1 MAGLLAVLLNFLLN
15 NFSFFKVILVGLF
28 VSVLPVVIYNVQIQ
42 LYEVVLNSLSQ
53 LFENVGLP
61 QLSLTLS
68 YGGLA
73 GWLLCVL
80 KVPEAI
86 SLIATI
92 ESYRLTIKYLEK
104 LILR

>member
-1 MAGLLAVLLNFLLN
+1 MAGLLGILLNFLVN
-15 NFSFFKVILVGLF
+15 NFTVFKAILVGLF
-28 VSVLPVVIYNVQIQ
+28 VVVLPAILYNVQIQ
-42 LYEVVLNSLSQ
+42 LYEVVLNSLGQ
-53 LFENVGLP
+53 LLNSIGLP
-61 QLSLTLS
+61 QLSLALS
-68 YGGLA
+68 YSGLA

>member
-1 MAGLLAVLLNFLLN
+1 MAGLLSVLLNFLLN

-28 VSVLPVVIYNVQIQ
+28 VSVLPVVIYNVQVQ
-42 LYEVVLNSLSQ
+42 LYEVVLNSLSE
-53 LFENVGLP
+53 LLENVGLP

-68 YGGLA
+68 YDGLA